1 MPVLGLVRPRPL
13 LRPRALVRL
22 LVRLV
27 AAQAILPLLILLL
40 QNPLMVLPCTLL
52 VRLRPLLLV
61 LQGPLLDHL
70 VQRALVLIGPLLNLG
85 FLRA

>member
-1 MPVLGLVRPRPL
+1 
-13 LRPRALVRL
+13 
-22 LVRLV
+22 
-27 AAQAILPLLILLL
+27 
-40 QNPLMVLPCTLL
+40 MVLPCTLL

>member
-1 MPVLGLVRPRPL
+1 MPVLGLVRPRPLLRPLLLVLVLVRPRPL

-40 QNPLMVLPCTLL
+40 QN
-52 VRLRPLLLV
+52 
-61 LQGPLLDHL
+61 H
-70 VQRALVLIGPLLNLG
+70 
-85 FLRA
+85 